1 MPDVSLTREG
11 LALGGV
17 ILRWYGLIVV
27 AAALLGILLAARL
40 AARAGRSARYEHLA
54 EQLALH
60 ARTEEEVLYPVAV
73 LVGDTLRARF
83 PKD

>member
-1 MPDVSLTREG
+1 MNP
-11 LALGGV
+11 LGP
-17 ILRWYGLIVV
+17 L
-27 AAALLGILLAARL
+27 RL